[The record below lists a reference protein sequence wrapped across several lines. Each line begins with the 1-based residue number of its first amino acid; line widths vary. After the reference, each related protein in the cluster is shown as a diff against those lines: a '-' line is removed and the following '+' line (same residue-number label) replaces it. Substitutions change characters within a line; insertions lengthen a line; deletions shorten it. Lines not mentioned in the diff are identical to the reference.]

1 VYRCIDAFT
10 GRYPVPSDLAM
21 NALLDASSTH
31 RPSAAGLDLEVFR
44 ARRERLLEQVGD
56 GVVVLT
62 AAPELLKSRDTDVRY
77 RPDSDVWYLTGF
89 GEPGAVAVLT
99 PHDPEARLTLF
110 VRPRDPERETWTGR
124 RAGVEGAREGF
135 AADAAYPLDELD
147 ERLPALL
154 EPADAIWFP
163 LGRDEAMD
171 RRIVERLKRFR
182 ATRPRSG
189 KGPWDVRDPAALLE
203 RMRLVKEPVEIE
215 RMRQAARLAARGH
228 LAAMRAARPGVG
240 EWELEA
246 VLDSTY
252 RRAGG
257 WGAAFP
263 SIVGSGE
270 NGTILHYTTNDRVV
284 QDGDLVLVDSGAE
297 LGMYCA
303 DITRTFPVSGR
314 FSETQRAVYEVV
326 LAAEEAAIA
335 AVRPGAPFTDVHD
348 AAVRVLVE
356 GLVRLGALEGE
367 PAELIEAEGYK
378 RYYMHQTSHWLGLD
392 VHDPGPYRDRA
403 GTPVELQPGMVLT
416 IEPGLYFPVEDDV
429 PERLRGIAV
438 RIEDDV
444 LVTEGGH
451 EILTRDVPVAAEA
464 VEALVGLGG

>member
-1 VYRCIDAFT
+1 
-10 GRYPVPSDLAM
+10 M
-21 NALLDASSTH
+21 NALLDATSGSQ
-31 RPSAAGLDLEVFR
+31 PAAGLDLDVFR

-56 GVVVLT
+56 GVVVLC

-124 RAGVEGAREGF
+124 RAGVEGARERFG
-135 AADAAYPLDELD
+135 ADAAYPIEELD

-154 EPADAIWFP
+154 EPADAVWYS
-163 LGRDEAMD
+163 LGRDAEMD
-171 RRIVERLKRFR
+171 RRIIERLKRFR
-182 ATRPRSG
+182 LSRPRSG
-189 KGPWDVRDPAALLE
+189 KGPWDVRDPAALLD
-203 RMRLVKEPVEIE
+203 RMRQVKEPLEIE
-215 RMRQAARLAARGH
+215 RIRAAARLAARGH
-228 LAAMRAARPGVG
+228 LAAMRAARPGLG

-257 WGAAFP
+257 WGPSYP

-270 NGTILHYTTNDRVV
+270 NATILHYTTNDRVLR
-284 QDGDLVLVDSGAE
+284 QGDLVLVDSGAE

-314 FSETQRAVYEVV
+314 FSETQRAVYDVV

-335 AVRPGAPFTDVHD
+335 AVRPGAPFTDVHE
-348 AAVRVLVE
+348 AALRVLVD
-356 GLVRLGALEGE
+356 GLVKLGALEGE
-367 PAELIEAEGYK
+367 TAELTESGGYK

-392 VHDPGPYRDRA
+392 VHDAGPYRERD
-403 GTPVELQPGMVLT
+403 GSPVTLRPGMVLT

-429 PERLRGIAV
+429 PEALRGIGV

-444 LVTEGGH
+444 LVTDDGH
-451 EILTRDVPVAAEA
+451 EILTRDVPVAADE
-464 VEALVGLGG
+464 VEALVGLAG